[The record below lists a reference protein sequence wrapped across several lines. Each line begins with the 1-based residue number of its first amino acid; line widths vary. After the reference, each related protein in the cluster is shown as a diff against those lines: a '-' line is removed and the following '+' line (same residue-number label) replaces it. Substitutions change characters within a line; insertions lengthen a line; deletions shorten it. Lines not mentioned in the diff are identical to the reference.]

1 LSKKFNVLKLYRMN
15 NKILKNIAA
24 ITVVILALDF
34 MYISATRNMFEIQI
48 ADVQRVALQMRP
60 LGGILCYLLLVI
72 GLYYFI
78 VREHRTV
85 FDAFLLGLVIYGVY
99 ESTSYALLK
108 KWKWNIVLM
117 DTLWGGV
124 LFALTTFI
132 TYKVVK

>member
-1 LSKKFNVLKLYRMN
+1 MN
-15 NKILKNIAA
+15 GKIIKNIAA
-24 ITVVILALDF
+24 ITVVVLALDF
-34 MYISATRNMFEIQI
+34 MYISATRNMFEVQI

-60 LGGILCYLLLVI
+60 LGCILCYILLVF

-78 VREHRTV
+78 VREHRPV

-99 ESTSYALLK
+99 EGTTYALFK

>member
-1 LSKKFNVLKLYRMN
+1 MN
-15 NKILKNIAA
+15 GKIIKNIAV
-24 ITVVILALDF
+24 ITVVLLVLDF
-34 MYISATRNMFEIQI
+34 IYLTMNRNMFEVQV

-60 LGGILCYLLLVI
+60 LGGILCYILLVI

-78 VREHRTV
+78 VREHRPV

-99 ESTSYALLK
+99 EGTTYALFK
-108 KWKWNIVLM
+108 KWKLNTMLM
-117 DTLWGGV
+117 DTLWGGI

>member
-1 LSKKFNVLKLYRMN
+1 MN
-15 NKILKNIAA
+15 NKIIKNIAA
-24 ITVVILALDF
+24 ITVVVLALDF
-34 MYISATRNMFEIQI
+34 TYISVIRNMFEIQI

-60 LGGILCYLLLVI
+60 LGAVLCYLLLVF

-78 VREHRTV
+78 VREHRPV

-99 ESTSYALLK
+99 ETTSYALLK
-108 KWKWNIVLM
+108 KWRWNIVLM

-132 TYKVVK
+132 TYKVV

>member
-1 LSKKFNVLKLYRMN
+1 MN
-15 NKILKNIAA
+15 GKIIKNIAA
-24 ITVVILALDF
+24 ITVVVLALDF
-34 MYISATRNMFEIQI
+34 MYISATRNMFEVQI

-60 LGGILCYLLLVI
+60 LGCILCYILLVF

-78 VREHRTV
+78 VREHRPV

-99 ESTSYALLK
+99 ETTSYALLK

>member
-1 LSKKFNVLKLYRMN
+1 MN
-15 NKILKNIAA
+15 SKILKNVAA
-24 ITVVILALDF
+24 ITVILLALDF

-60 LGGILCYLLLVI
+60 LGGVLCYILLVI

-78 VREHRTV
+78 IREHRPV

-132 TYKVVK
+132 TYKVV

>member
-1 LSKKFNVLKLYRMN
+1 MKSK
-15 NKILKNIAA
+15 IIKNIAA
-24 ITVVILALDF
+24 ITVILLALDF
-34 MYISATRNMFEIQI
+34 MYITTTRNMFEIQI
-48 ADVQRVALQMRP
+48 AEVQRVALQVRP
-60 LGGILCYLLLVI
+60 LGAVLCYLLLVI

-78 VREHRTV
+78 VREHRPV

-99 ESTSYALLK
+99 ETTSYALLK

-132 TYKVVK
+132 TYKVV

>member
-1 LSKKFNVLKLYRMN
+1 MNSK
-15 NKILKNIAA
+15 IIKNIAA
-24 ITVVILALDF
+24 ITVILLALDF
-34 MYISATRNMFEIQI
+34 MYITATRNMFEIQI

-60 LGGILCYLLLVI
+60 LGAVLCYLLLVI

-78 VREHRTV
+78 VREHRPV

-99 ESTSYALLK
+99 ETTSYALLK

-117 DTLWGGV
+117 DTLWGGI

-132 TYKVVK
+132 TYKVV

>member
-1 LSKKFNVLKLYRMN
+1 MNSK
-15 NKILKNIAA
+15 IIKNIAT
-24 ITVVILALDF
+24 ITVVLLALDF
-34 MYISATRNMFEIQI
+34 MYITTTRNMFEIQI
-48 ADVQRVALQMRP
+48 ADVQRVALQIRP
-60 LGGILCYLLLVI
+60 LGGVLCYLLLVI

-78 VREHRTV
+78 IREHRPV

-99 ESTSYALLK
+99 ETTSYALLK

-117 DTLWGGV
+117 DTLWGAI

>member
-1 LSKKFNVLKLYRMN
+1 MN
-15 NKILKNIAA
+15 SKILKNVAA
-24 ITVVILALDF
+24 ITVILLALDF

-60 LGGILCYLLLVI
+60 LGGVLCYILLVI

-78 VREHRTV
+78 IREHRPI

-99 ESTSYALLK
+99 ETTSYALLK

-117 DTLWGGV
+117 DTLWGGI

-132 TYKVVK
+132 AYKVV

>member
-1 LSKKFNVLKLYRMN
+1 MN
-15 NKILKNIAA
+15 GKIIKNIAA
-24 ITVVILALDF
+24 ITVILLALDF

-48 ADVQRVALQMRP
+48 ADVQRVALQIRP
-60 LGGILCYLLLVI
+60 LGGVLCYLLLVI

-78 VREHRTV
+78 VREHRPV

-99 ESTSYALLK
+99 EGTTYALLK

-117 DTLWGGV
+117 DTLWGGI

-132 TYKVVK
+132 TYKVV

>member
-1 LSKKFNVLKLYRMN
+1 MN
-15 NKILKNIAA
+15 GKIIKNIAA
-24 ITVVILALDF
+24 ITVILLALDF

-48 ADVQRVALQMRP
+48 ADVQRVALQIRP
-60 LGGILCYLLLVI
+60 LGGVLCYLLLVI

-78 VREHRTV
+78 VREQRPV

-99 ESTSYALLK
+99 EGTTYALLK

-117 DTLWGGV
+117 DTLWGGI

-132 TYKVVK
+132 TYKVV

>member
-1 LSKKFNVLKLYRMN
+1 MN
-15 NKILKNIAA
+15 NKIIKNIAA
-24 ITVVILALDF
+24 ITVVLLALDF
-34 MYISATRNMFEIQI
+34 IYISVIRNMFEIQI
-48 ADVQRVALQMRP
+48 ADVQRVALQVRP
-60 LGGILCYLLLVI
+60 LGAVLCYLLLVF

-78 VREHRTV
+78 VREHRPV

-108 KWKWNIVLM
+108 KWRWNIVLM

-132 TYKVVK
+132 TYKVV

>member
-1 LSKKFNVLKLYRMN
+1 MSKKFNVLIIYKMN
-15 NKILKNIAA
+15 GRIIKNIAA
-24 ITVVILALDF
+24 ITVILLALDF
-34 MYISATRNMFEIQI
+34 MYISAARNMFEIQI

-60 LGGILCYLLLVI
+60 LGGVLCYILLVI

-78 VREHRTV
+78 VREHRPV

-99 ESTSYALLK
+99 ETTSYALLK

-124 LFALTTFI
+124 LFALTTFV
-132 TYKVVK
+132 TYKVV

>member
-1 LSKKFNVLKLYRMN
+1 MN
-15 NKILKNIAA
+15 GKIIKNIAA
-24 ITVVILALDF
+24 ITVILLALDF

-48 ADVQRVALQMRP
+48 ADVQRVALQIRP
-60 LGGILCYLLLVI
+60 LGGVLCYLLLVI

-78 VREHRTV
+78 VREHRPV

-99 ESTSYALLK
+99 ETTSYALLK

-117 DTLWGGV
+117 DTLWGGI

-132 TYKVVK
+132 TYKVV

>member
-1 LSKKFNVLKLYRMN
+1 MN
-15 NKILKNIAA
+15 GKIIKNIAA
-24 ITVVILALDF
+24 ITVILLALDF

-60 LGGILCYLLLVI
+60 LGAILRYLLLVI

-78 VREHRTV
+78 VREHRPV

-99 ESTSYALLK
+99 EGTTYALLK

-117 DTLWGGV
+117 DTLWGGI

-132 TYKVVK
+132 TYKVV

>member
-1 LSKKFNVLKLYRMN
+1 MN
-15 NKILKNIAA
+15 GKIIKNIAA
-24 ITVVILALDF
+24 ITVIILVLDF
-34 MYISATRNMFEIQI
+34 MYITLNRNMFEVQV

-60 LGGILCYLLLVI
+60 LGGVLCYILLVI

-78 VREHRTV
+78 VREHRSV

-99 ESTSYALLK
+99 EGTTYALFK
-108 KWKWNIVLM
+108 KWKLNIMIM